1 MGFMN
6 ISDGL
11 NSRRRE
17 RARQLVW
24 SRIRRAKRCCGLAF
38 HQGATGGRTDA
49 AKSGPG
55 MRESI
60 CLTWGLFRP
69 RVATCA
75 TK

>member
-24 SRIRRAKRCCGLAF
+24 SRIRRAKRSAV
-38 HQGATGGRTDA
+38 A
-49 AKSGPG
+49 ASH
-55 MRESI
+55 SI
-60 CLTWGLFRP
+60 RVLLEAAQTP
-69 RVATCA
+69 RRVDRACERVFA
-75 TK
+75 